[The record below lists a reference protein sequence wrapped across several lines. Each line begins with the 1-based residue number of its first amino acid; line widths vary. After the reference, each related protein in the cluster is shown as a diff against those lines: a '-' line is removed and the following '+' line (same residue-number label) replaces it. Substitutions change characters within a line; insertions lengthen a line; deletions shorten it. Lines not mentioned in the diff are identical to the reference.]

1 MLMNDWQLAA
11 VSTPL
16 SRQLMRLAARER
28 EVAAIVYAQAGATA
42 KQVEAQLSA
51 AMTNSA
57 VRSMLVR
64 LVRKGILTRRAIAGV
79 RGRGQEYLYLP
90 ALTGPE
96 LKIRA
101 LRRLSDDFF
110 DGSLADAAQWLQE
123 MVEAEAQD
131 ARSFSPFE
139 SRLRESSA
147 G

>member
-1 MLMNDWQLAA
+1 MVLTMLMNDWQLAA

-28 EVAAIVYAQAGATA
+28 EVAAIVYTQAGATA
-42 KQVEAQLSA
+42 KQVETQLST

-64 LVRKGILTRRAIAGV
+64 LVRKGILTRRAIAGR

-101 LRRLSDDFF
+101 LRRLSEDFF
-110 DGSLADAAQWLQE
+110 DGSLAEAAQWLQE

-131 ARSFSPFE
+131 TRSFFPV
-139 SRLRESSA
+139 
-147 G
+147 